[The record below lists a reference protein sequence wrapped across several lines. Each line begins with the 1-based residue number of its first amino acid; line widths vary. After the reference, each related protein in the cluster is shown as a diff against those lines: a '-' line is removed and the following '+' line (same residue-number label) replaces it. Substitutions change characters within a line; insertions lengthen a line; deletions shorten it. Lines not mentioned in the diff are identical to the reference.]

1 MVSMSLIVPPGFAQN
16 AALPPLPA
24 AGSAQPS
31 GQPPA
36 DTSPAAATFNAEQLD
51 ALLAPIALYPDQL
64 LVQVLMAST
73 YPLEIVAAS
82 RWLKSGDNAKLTG
95 DALAKALASQNW
107 DPSVKSLVPFPQVL
121 DMMNQQLE
129 WTQQLGYAVST
140 QQDDVMDSVQR
151 LRLQAQQAGTLK
163 SNDQQIVSVAPAVDA
178 QGAPTS
184 QQAIIIQPA
193 NPQVVFV
200 PTYNPSVAFGTWPYP
215 STPPI
220 YFPPPV
226 GYNFGNALLT
236 GLAFGAGVAVVG
248 SLWGWATPR
257 WGWGGGWYGGGGG
270 VNVNRWGGGINV
282 NTNRYNNI
290 TVNNV
295 NRGNFNGNT
304 WRPPANG
311 PGRPGARPPGGP
323 VGRPARG
330 NGLPPN
336 AIGRP
341 NVRVPGN
348 AVNRP
353 NIRQG
358 GGNRPNL
365 GQGGGGNRP
374 NVGQGN
380 GLGGGNRPNVGQGG
394 SGNRPNVGQGGG
406 GNRPNVGQGGGNRP
420 NIGQGGGSGG
430 GNRPNVGQGGGNRP
444 NIGQGSGNRPNVGQ
458 GGSPGGG
465 NRPNIGQGGGGNRP
479 SIGGGAN
486 RPGGGAPAAR
496 PSRPAGGG
504 AFGGVSDGARAG
516 QFQQRGAQSR
526 NIGQSRPAPQARGGG
541 GGGRPGGGGGGR
553 PGGGGGGHGGGGRH
567 R

>member
-1 MVSMSLIVPPGFAQN
+1 MRKVLLQGCAAAISLSLIVPPGFAQN
-16 AALPPLPA
+16 TALPPLPA
-24 AGSAQPS
+24 AQP
-31 GQPPA
+31 GQPAA
-36 DTSPAAATFNAEQLD
+36 DTSAATATFSAEQLD

-64 LVQVLMAST
+64 LAQVLMAST
-73 YPLEIVAAS
+73 YPLDIVAAS
-82 RWLKSGDNAKLTG
+82 RWLKTGSNSSLTG
-95 DALAKALASQNW
+95 DALAKALEPQNW

-140 QQDDVMDSVQR
+140 QQNDVMDSVQR

-163 SNDQQIVSVAPAVDA
+163 SNEQQVVSQAPAVDA
-178 QGAPTS
+178 QGQPTS

-193 NPQVVFV
+193 NPQVVYV
-200 PTYNPSVAFGTWPYP
+200 PTYNPSVVFGTWPYP
-215 STPPI
+215 ATPPV
-220 YFPPPV
+220 YFPPPP

-236 GLAFGAGVAVVG
+236 GLAFATGVAVVG

-257 WGWGGGWYGGGGG
+257 WGWGGGYYGGS
-270 VNVNRWGGGINV
+270 VNRFGGNINV

-295 NRGNFNGNT
+295 NRGNFNGNS

-341 NVRVPGN
+341 NVRVPGD

-353 NIRQG
+353 NIGQG
-358 GGNRPNL
+358 NASRPNL
-365 GQGGGGNRP
+365 GQGGGA
-374 NVGQGN
+374 
-380 GLGGGNRPNVGQGG
+380 
-394 SGNRPNVGQGGG
+394 
-406 GNRPNVGQGGGNRP
+406 NRP
-420 NIGQGGGSGG
+420 NIGQGGGGG
-430 GNRPNVGQGGGNRP
+430 PANRPNVGQGSGGGANRP
-444 NIGQGSGNRPNVGQ
+444 NIGQGSGNRPNIGQ
-458 GGSPGGG
+458 GAGTGGT
-465 NRPNIGQGGGGNRP
+465 NRPNLGQ
-479 SIGGGAN
+479 GGAN
-486 RPGGGAPAAR
+486 RPNTGAGTNRPNTRPAAAT
-496 PSRPAGGG
+496 RPAGGG
-504 AFGGVSDGARAG
+504 AFGGLNDGARAG

-526 NIGQSRPAPQARGGG
+526 NLGQSRPAAQQRPVAPRGG
-541 GGGRPGGGGGGR
+541 GGGRPGGGGG
-553 PGGGGGGHGGGGRH
+553 HGGGGRL

>member
-1 MVSMSLIVPPGFAQN
+1 MRKVLLRGCAAVVSMSLVVPPGFAQN

-24 AGSAQPS
+24 AQPGQPS
-31 GQPPA
+31 GQPPTDA
-36 DTSPAAATFNAEQLD
+36 SPEAATFNAEQLD
-51 ALLAPIALYPDQL
+51 ALLAPIALYPDPL

-82 RWLKSGDNAKLTG
+82 RWLKSGNNNSLTG
-95 DALAKALASQNW
+95 DALAKALESENW

-151 LRLQAQQAGTLK
+151 LRVQAQQAGMLK
-163 SNDQQIVSVAPAVDA
+163 SNEQQVVSMAPAVDA
-178 QGAPTS
+178 QGEPTS

-200 PTYNPSVAFGTWPYP
+200 PTYNPSVVFGTWPYP
-215 STPPI
+215 ATPPV
-220 YFPPPV
+220 YFPPPP

-236 GLAFGAGVAVVG
+236 GLAFATGVAVVG

-257 WGWGGGWYGGGGG
+257 WGWGGGWYGGGG
-270 VNVNRWGGGINV
+270 NVNRWGGGINV

-353 NIRQG
+353 NIGQGNGNRPNIGQGGGAG
-358 GGNRPNL
+358 GGNRPNI
-365 GQGGGGNRP
+365 GQGSGGGGGAGGGNRPNIGQGNGNRPNIGQGSGGGGGNRP
-374 NVGQGN
+374 NIGQGN
-380 GLGGGNRPNVGQGG
+380 GNRPNVGQGG
-394 SGNRPNVGQGGG
+394 GAGGGNRPNIGQGNGNRPNVGQGGG
-406 GNRPNVGQGGGNRP
+406 GNRPNT
-420 NIGQGGGSGG
+420 
-430 GNRPNVGQGGGNRP
+430 
-444 NIGQGSGNRPNVGQ
+444 
-458 GGSPGGG
+458 
-465 NRPNIGQGGGGNRP
+465 
-479 SIGGGAN
+479 GGGAN
-486 RPGGGAPAAR
+486 RPTGPSAAPR
-496 PSRPAGGG
+496 PSRPSGGGG
-504 AFGGVSDGARAG
+504 AFGGVNDGARAR
-516 QFQQRGAQSR
+516 QFQQRGQQSR
-526 NIGQSRPAPQARGGG
+526 TTARPAPQARPAGGGGGGARGGG
-541 GGGRPGGGGGGR
+541 GGGARGGGGGGAR
-553 PGGGGGGHGGGGRH
+553 AGGGGGRH